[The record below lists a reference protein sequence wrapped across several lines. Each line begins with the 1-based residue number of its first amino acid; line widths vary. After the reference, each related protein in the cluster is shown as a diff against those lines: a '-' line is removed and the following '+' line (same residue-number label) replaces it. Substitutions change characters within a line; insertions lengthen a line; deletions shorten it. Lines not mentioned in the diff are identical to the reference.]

1 MNFMAMN
8 KTIKIPVENV
18 GQAYLKILRSRGIK
32 YFFGNSGTDF
42 GLIIESCHSPY
53 GSDSALFPSNINWD
67 LSRTIL
73 KDLFPFEK
81 SA

>member
-1 MNFMAMN
+1 MAMN

-53 GSDSALFPSNINWD
+53 GSDSALFPANINWD

>member
-53 GSDSALFPSNINWD
+53 GSTPPCFLPTSTGICHERS
-67 LSRTIL
+67 
-73 KDLFPFEK
+73 
-81 SA
+81 